1 MVAGLTIRPPKEAFS
16 FPGSN
21 LAFFAVLKT
30 QWYDSFYGSSA
41 MSNALYSSI
50 FQSVVRNM
58 PQAALTLY
66 LWENQPWELALL
78 TAMRENGHKKIIGYQ
93 HAFPAPLN
101 LRYIPL
107 PSTPTPDYIVVGGWG
122 ARKVILGGGL
132 NPAKIVTCEAVRY
145 LHLASSTEHM
155 ARNTALLVITP
166 MYESEARIQLSLL
179 TKAVLRDALGKFNK
193 IIIKPHPFL
202 AIEGILE
209 SLGAQKFFHITT
221 QPLVDLWPI
230 TSAAFVAN
238 STSAVIDALYSR
250 TPFAVCSSGDS
261 INMNPLFETEGVAY
275 VSTITELASALEGRA
290 PKLPSQ
296 DYLIIDPSLTQWRT
310 LVSNYCQ

>member
-1 MVAGLTIRPPKEAFS
+1 
-16 FPGSN
+16 
-21 LAFFAVLKT
+21 
-30 QWYDSFYGSSA
+30 
-41 MSNALYSSI
+41 
-50 FQSVVRNM
+50 
-58 PQAALTLY
+58 
-66 LWENQPWELALL
+66 
-78 TAMRENGHKKIIGYQ
+78 
-93 HAFPAPLN
+93 
-101 LRYIPL
+101 
-107 PSTPTPDYIVVGGWG
+107 
-122 ARKVILGGGL
+122 
-132 NPAKIVTCEAVRY
+132 
-145 LHLASSTEHM
+145 M

-179 TKAVLRDALGKFNK
+179 TKAVLRNALGKFNK

-221 QPLVDLWPI
+221 KPLVDLWPI

-275 VSTITELASALEGRA
+275 VSTVTELASALEGRA